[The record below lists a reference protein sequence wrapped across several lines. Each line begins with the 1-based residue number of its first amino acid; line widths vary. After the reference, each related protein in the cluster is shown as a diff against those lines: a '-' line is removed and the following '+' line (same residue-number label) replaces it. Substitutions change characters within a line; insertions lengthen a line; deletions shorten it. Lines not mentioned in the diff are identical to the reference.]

1 MELKVFKQ
9 NTYND
14 GEIMSFESQLE
25 SFLSNS
31 EKLIVLGV
39 GNDLKCDDG
48 VGPFIIKRLKE
59 EDIGDENLIFINA
72 ETVPENFTGK
82 LRKENPTHIIIV
94 DACLMNGNPGDMQ
107 IVDKD
112 DFSNIG
118 ISTHSMSLSYFVKY
132 LEKDNDFKIIFVG
145 IEPESLDYGENLTEN
160 VEKTA
165 FDFINILKG
174 IIL

>member
-59 EDIGDENLIFINA
+59 EYIEDENLIFINA

-112 DFSNIG
+112 DFSNIA